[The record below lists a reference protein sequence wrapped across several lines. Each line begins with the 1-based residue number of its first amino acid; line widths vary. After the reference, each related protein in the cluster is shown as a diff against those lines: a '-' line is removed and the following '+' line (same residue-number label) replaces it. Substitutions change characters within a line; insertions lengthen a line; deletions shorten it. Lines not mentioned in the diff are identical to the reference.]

1 MPLSPILPF
10 HSTSPQPTPSPT
22 LQRWLRPP
30 MGDHEILSHHL
41 GQDKGP
47 LPVSRLRKYACI
59 GNAHPKPIQA
69 LGINTGSTSRG
80 LIHCPR
86 PQMTSMFMG
95 LIRSYAGFPAVSLG
109 SVISPLLK
117 SSVSMGVPNMVLT
130 LLLITSHSLQLDSMI
145 LAQCLTVSLCF
156 CFYQLL
162 DESSRMAYTV
172 VIYLIIRKG
181 HLR

>member
-1 MPLSPILPF
+1 MVKAS
-10 HSTSPQPTPSPT
+10 HGGSWNSVTSFGAGQRPS
-22 LQRWLRPP
+22 
-30 MGDHEILSHHL
+30 
-41 GQDKGP
+41 
-47 LPVSRLRKYACI
+47 PVSRLRKYACI

-95 LIRSYAGFPAVSLG
+95 LIRSYTGFPAVSLG

-130 LLLITSHSLQLDSMI
+130 LLLITSHSLQLDSMR

-162 DESSRMAYTV
+162 DEGSMMTFKV
-172 VIYLIIRKG
+172 VINLIIGEG